1 MYQDVDVRV
10 CTCGEREARR
20 YISRISG
27 PLLDRFDLFVRVAPV
42 RTRELVEQTPS
53 ENSAAMAGRVGVA
66 RHRQQ
71 HRFRRCRIH
80 CNAQMSTRQL
90 RRYAPLD
97 AGTRRLLQSYAE
109 ANDLSGRAMHRSC
122 KVARILADL
131 AGTSDITEE
140 EHTALAQVKP
150 QWVS

>member
-1 MYQDVDVRV
+1 MRT

-42 RTRELVEQTPS
+42 RTRELVEARRS
-53 ENSAAMAGRVGVA
+53 EASSAMAGRVAVA
-66 RHRQQ
+66 RQRQE
-71 HRFRRCRIH
+71 HRFRRCRVH

-97 AGTRRLLQSYAE
+97 GGTRRLLQSYAE
-109 ANDLSGRAMHRSC
+109 AHELSGRAVHRSC
-122 KVARILADL
+122 KVAAPWPICW
-131 AGTSDITEE
+131 
-140 EHTALAQVKP
+140 ALTRLPKNTWP
-150 QWVS
+150 NR